1 MPDKKHII
9 LIIDDDLDFIQQ
21 LQISLETAGFI
32 VRPAYGEKEAEEALK
47 EGRPDLVISDLMM
60 EHMDGGFVLC
70 HRIKRQDPTIPV
82 ILTTAVTSATGLR
95 FDTITADERS
105 WVKADAI
112 LAKPVR
118 FEQILREIRR
128 LLPEAQ

>member
-1 MPDKKHII
+1 MQQPKHTI
-9 LIIDDDLDFIQQ
+9 LVIDDDIDFAQQ
-21 LQISLETAGFI
+21 LQISLKAAGFG
-32 VRPAYGEKEAEEALK
+32 VRIAFGEQEAEQALR

-70 HRIKRQDPTIPV
+70 HRIKQQDPTIPV
-82 ILTTAVTSATGLR
+82 ILTTAVTSATGMR
-95 FDTITADERS
+95 FDTISADERA

-118 FEQILREIRR
+118 FEQIIREIRR
-128 LLPEAQ
+128 LLPEA

>member
-1 MPDKKHII
+1 MQQPKHTI
-9 LIIDDDLDFIQQ
+9 LVIDDDMDFIQQ
-21 LQISLETAGFI
+21 LQISLEAAGFA
-32 VRPAYGEKEAEEALK
+32 VRTAFGEQEAEQALR

-70 HRIKRQDPTIPV
+70 HRIKQQDPTIPV

-95 FDTITADERS
+95 FDTISADERS

-118 FEQILREIRR
+118 FEQIIREIRR
-128 LLPEAQ
+128 LLPEA